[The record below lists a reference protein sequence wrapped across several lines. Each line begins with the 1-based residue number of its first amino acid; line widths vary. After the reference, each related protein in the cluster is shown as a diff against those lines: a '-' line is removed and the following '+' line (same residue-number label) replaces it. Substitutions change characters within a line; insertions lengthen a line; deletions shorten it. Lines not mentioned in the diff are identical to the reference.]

1 MISLTLIIIN
11 LANTGAACIL
21 PKKILLA
28 SFLTKLLLNLDGTF
42 WTYHQP
48 ILASKTLETPTD
60 DEIAAIMYVM
70 RLSHVVPIIFDN
82 LYFMEVLLGAILFIY
97 LRLQHMWHSL
107 C

>member
-1 MISLTLIIIN
+1 MALSGLT
-11 LANTGAACIL
+11 
-21 PKKILLA
+21 
-28 SFLTKLLLNLDGTF
+28 
-42 WTYHQP
+42 YQP